1 MSDQNRHRR
10 NQRKHYPL
18 HEPSPSS
25 LSRKRKL
32 PAVLALLLSLAL
44 ADVLVSLLLIRDG
57 MFMGHP
63 LPPFAAITHPRQ
75 SAWVEGLASEEERG
89 IGAFDP
95 ELGWTWRPSSRT
107 EDGEFTINA
116 LGARGPREY
125 ERERPGDVTRLLF
138 FGDSFTFC
146 DEMPD
151 EASFQRF
158 FENRHPR
165 FEALNF
171 GVSGYGTDQAL
182 LRYRSLGRE
191 LGADVVCIGILLENI
206 GRNVNRYR
214 PLWNTRTG
222 FSATKPRFVLVD
234 AGLELLPQPYANR
247 AEQRAAIL
255 SGEVFDDVAEHEYW
269 LGRPRVPTGKL
280 SSFARILGG
289 YVANRERTPARLWG
303 AVDDEPFMT
312 TLAILEAFQRE
323 ALADGARLAP
333 ILIFPAREDL
343 RDHGVRGQI
352 YWQTLFDELERR
364 ELAYVDLITPLLA
377 RYLEEQTNPEGG
389 TVYFKG
395 HLSTVGNS
403 VVADALFEW
412 LSGRLD

>member
-1 MSDQNRHRR
+1 
-10 NQRKHYPL
+10 
-18 HEPSPSS
+18 

-44 ADVLVSLLLIRDG
+44 ADVLVSAFLIRDG

-125 ERERPGDVTRLLF
+125 ERERPKNVTRVLF

-151 EASFQRF
+151 EAAFEHYL
-158 FENRHPR
+158 ENRHPR

-182 LRYRSLGRE
+182 LRYRRVGRE

-222 FSATKPRFVLVD
+222 FSATKPRFVLVGS
-234 AGLELLPQPYANR
+234 GLEVLPQPYATR
-247 AEQRAAIL
+247 QEQRTAIL
-255 SGEVFDDVAEHEYW
+255 SGTVFDDVAEHEYW
-269 LGRPRVPTGKL
+269 LGRPRIPTGRL
-280 SSFARILGG
+280 SSLARILGG
-289 YVANRERTPARLWG
+289 YLANRERTPARLWV
-303 AVDDEPFMT
+303 AVADEPFQT
-312 TLAILEAFQRE
+312 TLAVLEAFHHE

-333 ILIFPAREDL
+333 ILVFPAREDL
-343 RDHGVRGQI
+343 RDHGVPGHF
-352 YWQTLFDELERR
+352 YWQAFYEELERR
-364 ELAYVDLITPLLA
+364 KLPYVDLITPLLA
-377 RYLEEQTNPEGG
+377 HYREEEAHPEGG

-403 VVADALFEW
+403 VVADTLHEW
-412 LSGRLD
+412 LSERLD